1 MKRIMSALAISAC
14 IMGAGCSSESSNTT
28 SGTGQV
34 SGDEQGTKGAERRA
48 LDGVVATVFDLKWQ
62 LDGSN
67 LLLSVD
73 TDLPDESEVIVR
85 VNRLYYESGSPTAY
99 GRDYFTE
106 SSVISRWRE
115 PRQISID
122 DDAWRADLKSHQD
135 EMARISRDM
144 AFEIGSISNEIG
156 IRAVVHANQTD
167 RRFGGR
173 GNPKLT
179 GPVVSDDGGFKTV
192 SAEESILRP
201 LAGAA
206 PATSSA
212 LAPFDGLKAGN
223 TYRIPKEVP
232 LMPSRNPSSEDALAN
247 LAKVRHLPANG
258 RVYVIRVDDSENW
271 PWYYVSLP
279 DYEDTKAWINSVA
292 FIKEGAILQ

>member
-1 MKRIMSALAISAC
+1 MKRILPSLAISAC
-14 IMGAGCSSESSNTT
+14 IIGTGCSSESSNTT

-34 SGDEQGTKGAERRA
+34 SGGEQATRTEHRVP
-48 LDGVVATVFDLKWQ
+48 DGLVATVFDLKWE
-62 LDGSN
+62 LDGDN
-67 LLLSVD
+67 LLLSID
-73 TDLPDESEVIVR
+73 TDLPDESEVNVT
-85 VNRLYYESGSPTAY
+85 VNRLYYESGNPTAY

-106 SSVISRWRE
+106 SSVISRWRD

-122 DDAWRADLKSHQD
+122 DDAWKADLKSHQD
-135 EMARISRDM
+135 EMAKISRDLV
-144 AFEIGSISNEIG
+144 FDIGSISDEIG
-156 IRAVVHANQTD
+156 VRAVVHANQPD

-179 GPVVSDDGGFKTV
+179 GPVVSGDRGFKTV
-192 SAEESILRP
+192 SAAESILRP

-206 PATSSA
+206 PAANSVQ
-212 LAPFDGLKAGN
+212 APFDGLKVGN

-232 LMPSRNPSSEDALAN
+232 LMPSRNPSSEDALAD
-247 LAKVRHLPANG
+247 LAKIRHLPANS

-279 DYEDTKAWINSVA
+279 DYEDAKAWINSGA
-292 FIKEGAILQ
+292 FMKEGAILQ